1 MKIKAALAKEKNYP
15 LVIEE
20 IEIDEPKE
28 DEVLIRIVA
37 SGICHTDAE
46 SIKGNGA
53 PFPAVLG
60 NEGSGIIETVG
71 STVTHVAIGDHVVL
85 SYSYCNSRSQ
95 CLTGHQKV
103 CTRTIELNCGAK
115 LRDQSYR
122 LHDDGQSYSTFV
134 GQSSSATYAGA
145 NKHNVVE
152 VD

>member
-60 NEGSGIIETVG
+60 HEGSGIIEKVG
-71 STVTHVAIGDHVVL
+71 VSST
-85 SYSYCNSRSQ
+85 
-95 CLTGHQKV
+95 
-103 CTRTIELNCGAK
+103 
-115 LRDQSYR
+115 
-122 LHDDGQSYSTFV
+122 
-134 GQSSSATYAGA
+134 
-145 NKHNVVE
+145 NKSEFTQIN
-152 VD
+152 